1 MAGLNSPQTVGNFR
15 LGDPDVAKDRGT
27 DGNTSGVWQSN
38 RCLFASLFGG
48 VYPYLGPVA
57 INCWRKRQTGENR
70 GQGFDCHR
78 LGQWPAE
85 AGVAQHASAIDRLL

>member
-1 MAGLNSPQTVGNFR
+1 MQMCCLKRPENA
-15 LGDPDVAKDRGT
+15 
-27 DGNTSGVWQSN
+27 
-38 RCLFASLFGG
+38 CLFASLFGG
-48 VYPYLGPVA
+48 VYPYLGRVT
-57 INCWRKRQTGENR
+57 NNYWRKGLAGENR